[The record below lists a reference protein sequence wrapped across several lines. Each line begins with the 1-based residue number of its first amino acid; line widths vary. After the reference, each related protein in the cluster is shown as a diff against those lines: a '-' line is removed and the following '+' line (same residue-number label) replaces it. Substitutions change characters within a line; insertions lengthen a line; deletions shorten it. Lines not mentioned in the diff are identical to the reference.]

1 MNASFLL
8 LARLS
13 CFAVLV
19 LFSSSCGTF
28 KPVKDNASR
37 HLLDP
42 AIEYRPGTRSSPAVA
57 VARPFLPVYLDRQQ
71 LVSRDAAGSVQIEDN
86 RLWSEPL
93 SHGVSRAVAANL
105 ARLTGS
111 TAVMPVDDFLALEYA
126 HLVEMR
132 ISQFEPD
139 LQGNL
144 VLECV
149 WKLQPV
155 RGGDTDF
162 RSFRTEVPISL
173 TVPLV
178 NGRVTAMNEA
188 LARLSREIARRL

>member
-1 MNASFLL
+1 MDASFFQ

-13 CFAVLV
+13 GSAALA
-19 LFSSSCGTF
+19 LIIASCSTF

-42 AIEYRPGTRSSPAVA
+42 AVEYRAGTRSSPAVA
-57 VARPFLPVYLDRQQ
+57 IARPFLPVYLDRQQ

-86 RLWSEPL
+86 HLWSEPL

-111 TAVMPVDDFLALEYA
+111 TAVMPVDDFLALEYK

-139 LQGNL
+139 TQGNL

-162 RSFRTEVPISL
+162 RSYRTEVPIGL
-173 TVPLV
+173 TVPPV